1 MWRESSRN
9 YDCTAYIGLGERW
22 PARLSL
28 NTKLF
33 SGEAV
38 MGLTVFVSRMDYGRG
53 EKRIN
58 FPVLW
63 GWVIYL

>member
-9 YDCTAYIGLGERW
+9 YNCTAYIGLGE
-22 PARLSL
+22 RLSL

-33 SGEAV
+33 SGVAA
-38 MGLTVFVSRMDYGRG
+38 MGLMVFVNRMDYGRG
-53 EKRIN
+53 EKRLN